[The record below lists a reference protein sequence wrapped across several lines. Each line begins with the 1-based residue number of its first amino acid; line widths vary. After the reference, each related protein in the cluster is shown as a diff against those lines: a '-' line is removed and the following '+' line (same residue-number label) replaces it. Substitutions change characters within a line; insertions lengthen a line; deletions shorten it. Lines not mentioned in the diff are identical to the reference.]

1 MSDKRKVFWAH
12 RRFILNM
19 DRIAGLMKLVTS
31 NEGEFKPTS
40 FMTYEGVSA
49 DIFRLIVVFLHAS
62 VEDLVRSQLTGKRQ
76 FSFQSGSDIDKAL
89 KSAGFDPSPLKPL
102 YRPLTAMAKRRN
114 RIVHD
119 ADLASKSSTIV
130 EPWSV
135 ADLWQILHWN
145 FAVLA
150 FYYQMLIVLTEP
162 TRARVFLEK
171 YNNARKAMDES
182 IKFAHRLM
190 SFPKSSLEFKQKT
203 LENMG
208 ESLRSMLLL
217 LRPPTGS

>member
-1 MSDKRKVFWAH
+1 MSEKVLWAH
-12 RRFILNM
+12 GRFILNM
-19 DRIAGLMKLVTS
+19 GRIAGLMKLVMS
-31 NEGEFKPTS
+31 NEGEFKPAS

-62 VEDLVRSQLTGKRQ
+62 VEDLVRSQLTGKRL

-89 KSAGFDPSPLKPL
+89 KSAGFDPSPLRPL
-102 YRPLTAMAKRRN
+102 YRPLTAMTKRRN

-145 FAVLA
+145 LAVLA

-162 TRARVFLEK
+162 HHVFIEK

-182 IKFAHRLM
+182 IKFAHQLM
-190 SFPKSSLEFKQKT
+190 SFPEGSLEFKQKT
-203 LENMG
+203 LENMS

-217 LRPPTGS
+217 MRPPTGS